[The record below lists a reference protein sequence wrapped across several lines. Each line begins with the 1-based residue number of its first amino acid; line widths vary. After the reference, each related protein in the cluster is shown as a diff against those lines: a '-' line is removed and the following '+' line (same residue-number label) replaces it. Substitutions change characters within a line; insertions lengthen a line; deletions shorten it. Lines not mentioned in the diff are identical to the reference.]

1 MVGVYNSAYNIVYF
15 YGCVCCALDD
25 EFVIY
30 WVGVDED
37 VGGVEGCDAF
47 ADLHAGFYRIGDGAV
62 DMAMGDEAD
71 AVAHIKSVAAKEVGG
86 GTLGDAIYFPC
97 VC

>member
-1 MVGVYNSAYNIVYF
+1 MVGVNDAANHIKHF
-15 YGCVCCALDD
+15 YACVCCAFDD
-25 EFVIY
+25 EFVIDG
-30 WVGVDED
+30 VGVDED